1 MENDG
6 KLTNL
11 REACW
16 GCSAAAWTNAGN
28 DLPKNPFCSLRGPA
42 IALHQWATKAS
53 ESSKIIHFFISR
65 REVWTYF
72 QWSPVEIIAF
82 LNVVGEPMLG
92 IKSTR

>member
-6 KLTNL
+6 KVTNL

-28 DLPKNPFCSLRGPA
+28 VLPKNPFCSLRGPA

-53 ESSKIIHFFISR
+53 ESSKIIHFLFP
-65 REVWTYF
+65 EGKFGHTPNGAQLKLLPF
-72 QWSPVEIIAF
+72 
-82 LNVVGEPMLG
+82 
-92 IKSTR
+92 